1 MKTIKQCSGLLLSG
15 SGMSI
20 REAYETPKSEI
31 FVVNPS
37 SPLLVSGGGETPPIH
52 DQGEDEYM
60 YENEYD
66 YE

>member
-1 MKTIKQCSGLLLSG
+1 
-15 SGMSI
+15 MSI